1 MKYFDVCLQKLR
13 IRKVKPWIQPDA
25 VVLDVGCFDGAMF
38 REIGPKISFG
48 FGMDPS
54 LEKSVIT
61 DRYELFPGEFPA
73 NLPSNRGPFD
83 AITAMAVF
91 EHIPSEKQR
100 DFIEGC
106 RRHLKTGGKV
116 ILTVPAAQVDIILNI
131 LIRLRILDGIS
142 FEEHHGFHPE
152 ETPKLFEQSGFELE
166 YAGKFQLGLNNLFV
180 LRKVE

>member
-38 REIGPKISFG
+38 REIGSKISFG
-48 FGMDPS
+48 FGMDPL
-54 LEKSVIT
+54 LENVIKT
-61 DRYELFPGEFPA
+61 EKYQLTPGVFPVD
-73 NLPSNRGPFD
+73 LPLNWGPFD

-100 DFIEGC
+100 DFIDGC
-106 RRHLKTGGKV
+106 RKHLKTGGRV
-116 ILTVPAAQVDIILNI
+116 ILTVPDTRVDQILDA
-131 LIRLRILDGIS
+131 LIRLKLVDGMS
-142 FEEHHGFHPE
+142 LEEHHGFHPE

-166 YAGKFQLGLNNLFV
+166 YAGKFQLGFNNLFV
-180 LRKVE
+180 FRKVE